1 MISYFPQFCLFL
13 PTLRAFTFVL
23 KQDQALIEAIIAK
36 DPQAFEA
43 FYDAYKARVYNTC
56 LSYSQNEE
64 DAEEIT
70 QDVFVEV
77 YNSAHKFQGKSSLS
91 TWVYRISINKSLDF
105 LRYKKRKKRF
115 AQIQRL
121 WGGEKDEALDLP
133 DFKHPGVLAENQE
146 KAAILFRAIETLP
159 ETQKTAFILSFV
171 EELPRKEV
179 AEIMKIKL
187 KACESLLQRA
197 KGNLRK
203 KLEKYYQEERNS

>member
-1 MISYFPQFCLFL
+1 MN
-13 PTLRAFTFVL
+13 
-23 KQDQALIEAIIAK
+23 QDQALLKAIIAK
-36 DPQAFEA
+36 DPQAFES
-43 FYDAYKARVYNTC
+43 FYEAYKSKVYNTC
-56 LSYSQNEE
+56 LSYTQNEE

-77 YNSAHKFQGKSSLS
+77 FNSAQKFQGKSSLS
-91 TWVYRISINKSLDF
+91 TWVYRICINKSLDF

-133 DFKHPGVLAENQE
+133 DFKHPGILAENQE
-146 KAAILFRAIETLP
+146 KATILFRAIETLP
-159 ETQKTAFILSFV
+159 ENQKNAFILSFV

-179 AEIMKIKL
+179 ADIMKIKL

-203 KLEKYYQEERNS
+203 KLEKFYEEERNS